1 MSALQLSA
9 RHSMDCR
16 QHTIPRIPGDDPTI
30 GHSLTSFS
38 ALAFVPLLLTC
49 GLLAL
54 PLPSVLAADCLAD
67 GDTVSG
73 ELRRVETRH
82 PNGQPVI
89 GYHVTLAGPTCVRLT
104 VWRESDTGSVA
115 DLPAIRRVQLVPDS
129 SADAEVLHR
138 LLGAQVTAR
147 GRFMETHTAW
157 HTGDVLLTGYALAVD
172 P

>member
-1 MSALQLSA
+1 MSALGLSA

-16 QHTIPRIPGDDPTI
+16 QHTITRIPGDGPTT
-30 GHSLTSFS
+30 GHSLTSLS

-54 PLPSVLAADCLAD
+54 PLPSAFAADCLAD

-82 PNGQPVI
+82 PNGQPVV
-89 GYHVTLAGPTCVRLT
+89 GYHVTLAEPVCVRLT
-104 VWRESDTGSVA
+104 VWRESDTGAVA
-115 DLPAIRRVQLVPDS
+115 
-129 SADAEVLHR
+129 
-138 LLGAQVTAR
+138 GA
-147 GRFMETHTAW
+147 
-157 HTGDVLLTGYALAVD
+157 